1 MDCPFREDGSSCMG
15 SIRLFA
21 GLPESARNDL
31 MAHALRSTHPA
42 GSLLVREGD
51 PIESILVVRHGR
63 IKTFHADADG
73 EEYLL
78 DILHDGQ
85 AIWHGMFLK
94 ENVYR
99 YSVGCLTHVDLCR
112 IRRTDFM
119 RLIGDN
125 REVLGA
131 AWQSSC
137 CGATSAASARR
148 STSPWATSRTPWGSG
163 RRPSAA
169 PSARSSATAWCSAS
183 GAARSACLTTA
194 RFAGSATT
202 RSRGPYGGCPAWR
215 TSACIKRR
223 SSRISLSLRHP
234 RQKLFSVT

>member
-1 MDCPFREDGSSCMG
+1 MARDPARCEETMDCPFREDGSSCMG

-125 REVLGA
+125 REV
-131 AWQSSC
+131 
-137 CGATSAASARR
+137 ATSLIQTLGTELVEAEEKIKVLSTREPRR
-148 STSPWATSRTPWGSG
+148 RLAKFLLWRDERCIGPEIHLTLGDIANSVGLRPETVSRALGSFERDGMVQRIG
-163 RRPSAA
+163 RGKIRVLDH
-169 PSARSSATAWCSAS
+169 
-183 GAARSACLTTA
+183 GAL
-194 RFAGSATT
+194 
-202 RSRGPYGGCPAWR
+202 
-215 TSACIKRR
+215 RR
-223 SSRISLSLRHP
+223 LCDDA
-234 RQKLFSVT
+234 

>member
-1 MDCPFREDGSSCMG
+1 
-15 SIRLFA
+15 
-21 GLPESARNDL
+21 

-125 REVLGA
+125 REV
-131 AWQSSC
+131 
-137 CGATSAASARR
+137 ATSLIQTLGTELVEAEEKIKVLSTRDPRR
-148 STSPWATSRTPWGSG
+148 RLAKFLLWRDERCIGPEIHLTLGDIANSVGLRPETVSRALGSFERDGIVQRIG
-163 RRPSAA
+163 RGKIRVLDH
-169 PSARSSATAWCSAS
+169 
-183 GAARSACLTTA
+183 GAL
-194 RFAGSATT
+194 
-202 RSRGPYGGCPAWR
+202 
-215 TSACIKRR
+215 RR
-223 SSRISLSLRHP
+223 ICDDA
-234 RQKLFSVT
+234 